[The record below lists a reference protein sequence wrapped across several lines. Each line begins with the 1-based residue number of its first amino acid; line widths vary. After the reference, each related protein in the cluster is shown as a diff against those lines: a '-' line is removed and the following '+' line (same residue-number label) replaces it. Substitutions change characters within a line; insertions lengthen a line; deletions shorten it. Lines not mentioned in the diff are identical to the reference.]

1 MATSS
6 NVLRCRVS
14 EWRAEVGFDA
24 GSRLLELQRVER
36 GRGRERGGSSEVG
49 TAEWCARLAGGGFLF
64 KPLTFQAPA
73 GWTILFQE
81 PGPGVDYSFSPF

>member
-1 MATSS
+1 MCGLFLKQKSVVS
-6 NVLRCRVS
+6 QVHRCLII
-14 EWRAEVGFDA
+14 A
-24 GSRLLELQRVER
+24 GQC
-36 GRGRERGGSSEVG
+36 GAGWIKRERGGSSEVG